1 MLNPHVPK
9 EPVQRNDGPFREFSR
24 VSVVIPARIGIRP
37 PTKGG
42 VIVAV
47 PGVLLNIGC
56 GGGQVRARWDLP
68 PGTGVFIFLPV
79 DTSGIRLL
87 AEVVWGSR
95 TSGFGN
101 EPAMYGVRWIDPL
114 SVGTLQAVLLG
125 QGLTTPGEMLHAPR
139 V

>member
-9 EPVQRNDGPFREFSR
+9 EPVRRDDGPFREFSR
-24 VSVVIPARIGIRP
+24 VSVVIPVRVEILP
-37 PTKGG
+37 PTRGG
-42 VIVAV
+42 VFAAV

-56 GGGQVRARWDLP
+56 GGGQVRVRWDLL
-68 PGTGVFIFLPV
+68 PGTRLFFFLPAEP
-79 DTSGIRLL
+79 SGLRLL

-95 TSGFGN
+95 ASGVGN

-114 SVGTLQAVLLG
+114 SVRALQAVLLG